1 MAIGQSRNWPADATL
16 YRSPVGRKYWSSR
29 SVSVAFADQSSNG
42 NESRH
47 WLSITASRS
56 TTSSSAPRT
65 ASGSDAL
72 HASLLLVAWPT
83 GGRSAAGRLR

>member
-16 YRSPVGRKYWSSR
+16 YRSPVGRKYGSSR

-47 WLSITASRS
+47 FQAAR
-56 TTSSSAPRT
+56 
-65 ASGSDAL
+65 
-72 HASLLLVAWPT
+72 HA
-83 GGRSAAGRLR
+83 RRLEQCAEDGLGQ